1 LDERHWCGLV
11 FEAGTARAVLRIGD
25 VRQEVGAVRVAT
37 PGVTLRLEASVPRSA
52 PVPFGYAGPDDITLS
67 VDAGDGFVE
76 LARLDGR
83 YFSTEVAAG
92 FTGRMLA
99 LGSPNGDG
107 RLVRVSY
114 WPTDD

>member
-1 LDERHWCGLV
+1 M
-11 FEAGTARAVLRIGD
+11 
-25 VRQEVGAVRVAT
+25 
-37 PGVTLRLEASVPRSA
+37 PRSA

-99 LGSPNGDG
+99 LGSPRAGG
-107 RLVRVSY
+107 RVLRVSY
-114 WPTDD
+114 RPFYD